1 MGESANFL
9 SWGLP
14 LLSIVILVVAW
25 WILTGRLS
33 RLRLNDQLRL
43 EKMEAERLKELDT
56 VKSNFFSNVTHEFR
70 TPLTLI
76 LGHLDQVIPTIA
88 DDRAKK
94 ELIVVKRNAR
104 LLEKLINQLLDIAKI
119 EADRMDLDLRKGN
132 IIPFVNEIQKSFQS
146 LAERK
151 GVGLVFNAESD
162 QVIMDFDP
170 DKVELIFFNLL
181 SNAFKFTDNG
191 EVSLKISK
199 AQKDGK
205 DFCKI
210 VVQDT
215 GIGIIEE
222 QISKVFDRFYQSEN
236 SRWRKNKGTGIGLAL
251 VKDLVDLHGGT
262 IDLKSI
268 SGVGTEIII
277 LLPIEQIA
285 YASSNTEME
294 IPALDAIDPDLEIT
308 LEFEPKK
315 ETLTEEE
322 MSAQNIVLVIED
334 NDDIRN
340 FLRLTLEPSY
350 RVFDAI
356 DGEAGIEKATE
367 IIPDVIICDVMM
379 PGKGGFEVTKIL
391 KKQEKTSHV
400 PIILLTAKAGVENR
414 IAGLETGADA
424 YVPKPFS
431 SEELHARVKNLIK
444 GRKKLKEK
452 FSRSQLVKPEVASE
466 PSMEEKFLMRVKN
479 AVEAHL
485 DDENFS
491 VEELSKEVGM
501 SRAQL
506 HRKLIALTGVSASRF
521 VRNYRLEHA
530 YQLLQ
535 NKVGTVSEIAYRVG
549 YSSPAYFTKCF
560 TEDYGISPSQVK
572 KDS

>member
-9 SWGLP
+9 SWG
-14 LLSIVILVVAW
+14 
-25 WILTGRLS
+25 LTGRLS

-94 ELIVVKRNAR
+94 ELIVVKRNAK

-146 LAERK
+146 LADRK
-151 GVGLVFNAESD
+151 GVGLVFNAEND

-191 EVSLKISK
+191 KVSLEISK

-215 GIGIIEE
+215 GIGIVEE

-251 VKDLVDLHGGT
+251 VKDLVGLHEGT

-294 IPALDAIDPDLEIT
+294 IPALDAIDPDLEIS
-308 LEFEPKK
+308 LDFEPKK

-350 RVFDAI
+350 RVFDAV

-379 PGKGGFEVTKIL
+379 PGKDGFEVTKTL

-431 SEELHARVKNLIK
+431 SEELHARVKNLIN

-452 FSRSQLVKPEVASE
+452 FSRSLLVKPEVASE

-479 AVEAHL
+479 AVESHL

-560 TEDYGISPSQVK
+560 TEDFGISPSQVK

>member
-1 MGESANFL
+1 MGESMSFV

-14 LLSIVILVVAW
+14 LISIVILLLVW
-25 WILTGRLS
+25 WFLNSRLN
-33 RLRLNDQLRL
+33 RLRLNDQLEL
-43 EKMEAERLKELDT
+43 EKMEAERLKQLDL
-56 VKSNFFSNVTHEFR
+56 VKSDFFSNVTHEFR

-76 LGHLDQVIPTIA
+76 LGHLEQVIPKIT

-94 ELIVVKRNAR
+94 ELIVVRRNAK

-132 IIPFVNEIQKSFQS
+132 IVPLLNEIQRSFNS

-151 GVGLVFNAESD
+151 GVGMKFEVQEETIN
-162 QVIMDFDP
+162 MDFDP
-170 DKVELIFFNLL
+170 DKVELIFYNLL
-181 SNAFKFTDNG
+181 SNAFKFTDKG
-191 EVSLKISK
+191 EVSLQVGK
-199 AQKDGK
+199 AEKDGRGY
-205 DFCKI
+205 CKL

-215 GIGIIEE
+215 GIGIVEE
-222 QISKVFDRFYQSEN
+222 QIPKVFDRFYQSEN

-251 VKDLVDLHGGT
+251 VKDLVELHEGT

-268 SGVGTEIII
+268 SGVGTEITI
-277 LLPIEQIA
+277 LLPLEQKLLNQGA
-285 YASSNTEME
+285 EME
-294 IPALDAIDPDLEIT
+294 IPAMEPIDPDMETAI
-308 LEFEPKK
+308 EFDTPK

-322 MSAQNIVLVIED
+322 LSAQNIVLVIED

-340 FLRLTLEPSY
+340 FLRLTLEPTY
-350 RVFDAI
+350 RVFDTI
-356 DGEAGIEKATE
+356 DGESGIEKALE
-367 IIPDVIICDVMM
+367 IVPDVIVCDVMM
-379 PGKGGFEVTKIL
+379 PGKDGFEVTKLL

-414 IAGLETGADA
+414 ITGLETGADA

-431 SEELHARVKNLIK
+431 SEELHARIKNLIE

-452 FSRSQLVKPEVASE
+452 FSRSLLVKPEVVAE
-466 PSMEEKFLMRVKN
+466 PSMEEKFLLRVKKV
-479 AVEAHL
+479 VEEHL

-491 VEELSKEVGM
+491 VEELSRKVGM

-506 HRKLIALTGVSASRF
+506 HRKLIALTGKSASRF

-530 YQLLQ
+530 YQLLE
-535 NKVGTVSEIAYRVG
+535 NRVGTVSEIAYRVG

-560 TEDYGISPSQVK
+560 TEDFGISPSQVK
-572 KDS
+572 KDT

>member
-1 MGESANFL
+1 MEAINIL
-9 SWGLP
+9 QWGFP
-14 LLSIVILVVAW
+14 VLSIAILLVAW
-25 WILTGRLS
+25 WLLNGRLKRQ
-33 RLRLNDQLRL
+33 RLDDQLEL
-43 EKMEAERLKELDT
+43 GKMEAQSLKELDL
-56 VKSNFFSNVTHEFR
+56 VKSDFFSNVTHEFR

-76 LGHLDQVIPTIA
+76 LGHLEQVIPTVA
-88 DDRAKK
+88 DQQARK
-94 ELIVVKRNAR
+94 ELIVVKRNAKI
-104 LLEKLINQLLDIAKI
+104 LEKLINQLLDIAKI
-119 EADRMDLDLRKGN
+119 EANKMDIDLRREN
-132 IIPFVNEIQKSFQS
+132 IVPFVNEIQKSFVS
-146 LAERK
+146 LSLRK
-151 GVGLVFNAESD
+151 GVALKFHADEES
-162 QVIMDFDP
+162 INMDFDP
-170 DKVELIFFNLL
+170 DKIELIFFNLL

-191 EVSLKISK
+191 EVNLRIGL

-205 DFCKI
+205 DCCKL

-222 QISKVFDRFYQSEN
+222 QIDKVFDRFYQSEN

-251 VKDLVDLHGGT
+251 VKDLVDLHEGH

-268 SGVGTEIII
+268 SGVGTEITI
-277 LLPIEQIA
+277 LLPLEQAI
-285 YASSNTEME
+285 SDNQSEME
-294 IPALDAIDPDLEIT
+294 IPALDPIDPDLEVT
-308 LEFEPKK
+308 VEFDPQ
-315 ETLTEEE
+315 TQVLSEEE
-322 MSAQNIVLVIED
+322 ISAQNIVLVIED

-350 RVFDAI
+350 RVFEAV
-356 DGEAGIEKATE
+356 DGETGIAKATE
-367 IIPDVIICDVMM
+367 IIPDIIICDIMM
-379 PGKGGFEVTKIL
+379 PGKDGFEVTKAL

-400 PIILLTAKAGVENR
+400 PIVLLTAKAGVENR
-414 IAGLETGADA
+414 IIGLETGADA

-431 SEELHARVKNLIK
+431 SDELHARIANLIE

-452 FSRSQLVKPEVASE
+452 FSRALTIKPEVAIE
-466 PSMEEKFLMRVKN
+466 PSMEQKFLLRVKG
-479 AVEAHL
+479 VVDQFL
-485 DDENFS
+485 GDENFS
-491 VEELSKEVGM
+491 VEQLSKEVGM

-530 YQLLQ
+530 HQLLQ

-572 KDS
+572 KET

>member
-1 MGESANFL
+1 MTSTIDL
-9 SWGLP
+9 IHWGFP
-14 LLSIVILVVAW
+14 VLSIFILLVAW
-25 WILTGRLS
+25 WLLNGRLKRQ
-33 RLRLNDQLRL
+33 RLDDELAL
-43 EKMEAERLKELDT
+43 EKMEAERLKQLDL
-56 VKSNFFSNVTHEFR
+56 VKSDFFSNVTHEFR

-76 LGHLDQVIPTIA
+76 LGHLEQVIPTIA
-88 DDRAKK
+88 DERAKK
-94 ELIVVKRNAR
+94 ELVVVKRNAK

-132 IIPFVNEIQKSFQS
+132 IVPLLNEIQKSFAS

-151 GVGLVFNAESD
+151 GLGLKFEVEDDTIN
-162 QVIMDFDP
+162 MDFDP
-170 DKVELIFFNLL
+170 DKIELVFYNLL
-181 SNAFKFTDNG
+181 SNAFKFTDRG
-191 EVSLKISK
+191 EVILKVGRAEK
-199 AQKDGK
+199 NGK
-205 DFCKI
+205 KYCKL

-215 GIGIIEE
+215 GVGIVEE
-222 QISKVFDRFYQSEN
+222 QIPKVFDRFYQSEN

-251 VKDLVDLHGGT
+251 VKDLVELHSGS

-268 SGVGTEIII
+268 SGVGTEITI
-277 LLPIEQIA
+277 LLPIEQA
-285 YASSNTEME
+285 MVNTDSGLE
-294 IPALDAIDPDLEIT
+294 IPALDTIDPEVEMSFDFKPEKQT
-308 LEFEPKK
+308 LS
-315 ETLTEEE
+315 EEE
-322 MSAQNIVLVIED
+322 MNAQNIVLVIED

-340 FLRLTLEPSY
+340 FLRLTLEPNF

-356 DGEAGIEKATE
+356 DGETGIAKASE
-367 IIPDVIICDVMM
+367 IIPDVIVCDVMM
-379 PGKGGFEVTKIL
+379 PGKDGFEVTKIL

-414 IAGLETGADA
+414 ITGLETGADA

-431 SEELHARVKNLIK
+431 SEELHARIKNLIEN
-444 GRKKLKEK
+444 RKKLKEK
-452 FSRSQLVKPEVASE
+452 YSRSLLVKPEVTAE
-466 PSMEEKFLMRVKN
+466 PSMEEKFLLRVKS
-479 AVEAHL
+479 VVDAHL

-506 HRKLIALTGVSASRF
+506 HRKLIALTGKSASRF

-560 TEDYGISPSQVK
+560 TEDFGISPSQVK
-572 KDS
+572 KDV

>member
-1 MGESANFL
+1 MGESVAFV

-14 LLSIVILVVAW
+14 MFSIIILLLVW
-25 WILTGRLS
+25 WFLNNRLN
-33 RLRLNDQLRL
+33 RLRLNDQVELG
-43 EKMEAERLKELDT
+43 KMEAERLKQLDL
-56 VKSNFFSNVTHEFR
+56 VKSDFFSNVTHEFR

-76 LGHLDQVIPTIA
+76 LGHLEQVIPNIT
-88 DDRAKK
+88 DERAKK
-94 ELIVVKRNAR
+94 ELIVVKRNAK

-119 EADRMDLDLRKGN
+119 EADRMDIDLRKGN
-132 IIPFVNEIQKSFQS
+132 IVSLLNEIQRSFAS
-146 LAERK
+146 LADRK
-151 GVGLVFNAESD
+151 GVGLIFEVQEEDINME
-162 QVIMDFDP
+162 FDP
-170 DKVELIFFNLL
+170 DKVELIFYNLL
-181 SNAFKFTDNG
+181 SNAFKFTDKG
-191 EVSLKISK
+191 KVSLTVGRT
-199 AQKDGK
+199 QKDGT
-205 DFCKI
+205 DYCKL

-215 GIGIIEE
+215 GIGIVEE
-222 QISKVFDRFYQSEN
+222 QIPKVFDRFYQSEN

-251 VKDLVDLHGGT
+251 VKDLVELHEGI

-268 SGVGTEIII
+268 SGVGTEITV
-277 LLPIEQIA
+277 LLPIEHKLLNQD
-285 YASSNTEME
+285 SEME
-294 IPALDAIDPDLEIT
+294 IPALEPIDPDLEVAV
-308 LEFEPKK
+308 EFGQQAQ
-315 ETLTEEE
+315 TLTEEE
-322 MSAQNIVLVIED
+322 VNAQNIVLVIED

-340 FLRLTLEPSY
+340 FLRLTLEPAF
-350 RVFDAI
+350 RVFDTV
-356 DGEAGIEKATE
+356 DGETGIEKATE
-367 IIPDVIICDVMM
+367 IIPDVIVCDVMM
-379 PGKGGFEVTKIL
+379 PGKDGFEVTKIL

-431 SEELHARVKNLIK
+431 SDELHARIRNLIE

-452 FSRSQLVKPEVASE
+452 YSRSLLVKPDVVSE
-466 PSMEEKFLMRVKN
+466 PSMEEKFLLRVK
-479 AVEAHL
+479 AVVEEHL

-491 VEELSKEVGM
+491 VEELSKKVGM

-506 HRKLIALTGVSASRF
+506 HRKLIALTGKSASRF

-560 TEDYGISPSQVK
+560 TEDFGISPSQVK
-572 KDS
+572 KDT

>member
-1 MGESANFL
+1 MNSTFDLMQLA
-9 SWGLP
+9 LP
-14 LLSIVILVVAW
+14 ILSIFILLVAW
-25 WILTGRLS
+25 WLLNGRLK
-33 RLRLNDQLRL
+33 RQRLNDELEL
-43 EKMEAERLKELDT
+43 EKMEAERLKQLDH
-56 VKSNFFSNVTHEFR
+56 VKSDFFSNVTHEFR

-76 LGHLDQVIPTIA
+76 LGHLDQVIPTIS
-88 DDRAKK
+88 DERAKK
-94 ELIVVKRNAR
+94 ELMVVKRNAK

-132 IIPFVNEIQKSFQS
+132 IVPLLNEIQKSFAS

-151 GVGLVFNAESD
+151 GVGLKFTVEDETIN
-162 QVIMDFDP
+162 MDFDP
-170 DKVELIFFNLL
+170 DKIELVVYNLL
-181 SNAFKFTDNG
+181 SNAFKFTDRG
-191 EVSLKISK
+191 EVILKV
-199 AQKDGK
+199 ARAEKDGK
-205 DFCKI
+205 RHCKL

-215 GIGIIEE
+215 GIGIVEE
-222 QISKVFDRFYQSEN
+222 QIPKVFDRFYQSEN

-251 VKDLVDLHGGT
+251 VKDLVELHNGT
-262 IDLKSI
+262 IELKSI
-268 SGVGTEIII
+268 SGVGTEITI
-277 LLPIEQIA
+277 LLPVEQPLGA
-285 YASSNTEME
+285 RDSSME
-294 IPALDAIDPDLEIT
+294 IPALDTIDPELEMAFDFPT
-308 LEFEPKK
+308 EKQ
-315 ETLTEEE
+315 TLTEEE

-340 FLRLTLEPSY
+340 FLRLTLEPKF

-356 DGEAGIEKATE
+356 DGESGIEKALE
-367 IIPDVIICDVMM
+367 IIPDVVICDVMM
-379 PGKGGFEVTKIL
+379 PGKDGFEVTKFL

-400 PIILLTAKAGVENR
+400 PIILLTAKAGLENR
-414 IAGLETGADA
+414 ITGLETGADA

-431 SEELHARVKNLIK
+431 SEELHARIKNLIDN
-444 GRKKLKEK
+444 RKKLKEK
-452 FSRSQLVKPEVASE
+452 YSRSLLVKPEVSSE
-466 PSMEEKFLMRVKN
+466 PSMEEKFLLRVKN
-479 AVEAHL
+479 VVDAHL

-506 HRKLIALTGVSASRF
+506 HRKLIALTGKSASRF

-560 TEDYGISPSQVK
+560 TEDFGISPSQVK
-572 KDS
+572 KEV

>member
-1 MGESANFL
+1 MEAINIL
-9 SWGLP
+9 HWGFP
-14 LLSIVILVVAW
+14 ILSIAILLVAW
-25 WILTGRLS
+25 WLLNGRLKRQ
-33 RLRLNDQLRL
+33 RLHDQLEL
-43 EKMEAERLKELDT
+43 GQMEAERLKALDLI
-56 VKSNFFSNVTHEFR
+56 KSDFFSNVTHEFR

-76 LGHLDQVIPTIA
+76 LGHLEQVIPTIG
-88 DDRAKK
+88 DEQAKK
-94 ELIVVKRNAR
+94 ELIVVKRNAKI
-104 LLEKLINQLLDIAKI
+104 LEKLINQLLDIAKI
-119 EADRMDLDLRKGN
+119 EANKMDIDLRRGN
-132 IIPFVNEIQKSFQS
+132 IVPFVNEIQKSFVS
-146 LAERK
+146 LSLRK
-151 GVGLVFNAESD
+151 GVALRFHADVES
-162 QVIMDFDP
+162 INMDFDP

-191 EVSLKISK
+191 EVNLKIGL

-205 DFCKI
+205 DCCKL

-222 QISKVFDRFYQSEN
+222 QIDKVFDRFYQSES

-251 VKDLVDLHGGT
+251 VKDLVNLHKGD

-268 SGVGTEIII
+268 SGVGTEITI
-277 LLPIEQIA
+277 LLPLNQA
-285 YASSNTEME
+285 ASETQSEME
-294 IPALDAIDPDLEIT
+294 IPSLDPIDPDLEVPV
-308 LEFEPKK
+308 EFDPQ
-315 ETLTEEE
+315 TQVLSEEE
-322 MSAQNIVLVIED
+322 ISAQNIVLVIED

-350 RVFDAI
+350 RVFEAV
-356 DGEAGIEKATE
+356 DGETGIAKATE
-367 IIPDVIICDVMM
+367 IIPDIIICDIMM
-379 PGKGGFEVTKIL
+379 PGKDGFEVTKVL

-400 PIILLTAKAGVENR
+400 PIVLLTAKAGVENR
-414 IAGLETGADA
+414 IMGLETGADA
-424 YVPKPFS
+424 YIPKPFS
-431 SEELHARVKNLIK
+431 SEELHARITNLIA

-452 FSRSQLVKPEVASE
+452 FSRALTIKPEVAIE
-466 PSMEEKFLMRVKN
+466 PSMEQKFLLRVKG
-479 AVEAHL
+479 VVDQFL
-485 DDENFS
+485 GDENFS
-491 VEELSKEVGM
+491 VEQLSKEVGM

-530 YQLLQ
+530 HQLLQ

-572 KDS
+572 KEI

>member
-1 MGESANFL
+1 MGESVAFV

-14 LLSIVILVVAW
+14 LFSVIILLLVW
-25 WILTGRLS
+25 WFLNSRLN
-33 RLRLNDQLRL
+33 RLRLNDQLEL
-43 EKMEAERLKELDT
+43 EKMEAERLKQLDL
-56 VKSNFFSNVTHEFR
+56 VKSDFFSNVTHEFR

-76 LGHLDQVIPTIA
+76 LGHLEQVIPNIA

-94 ELIVVKRNAR
+94 ELIVVKRNAK

-119 EADRMDLDLRKGN
+119 EADRMDIDLRKGN
-132 IIPFVNEIQKSFQS
+132 IVPLLNEIQRSFAS
-146 LAERK
+146 LADRK
-151 GVGLVFNAESD
+151 GVGLIFEVQDETINME
-162 QVIMDFDP
+162 FDP
-170 DKVELIFFNLL
+170 DKVELIFYNLL
-181 SNAFKFTDNG
+181 SNAFKFTDKG
-191 EVSLKISK
+191 KVSLTVST
-199 AQKDGK
+199 AEKDGK
-205 DFCKI
+205 QFCKL

-215 GIGIIEE
+215 GIGIVEE
-222 QISKVFDRFYQSEN
+222 QIPKVFDRFYQSEN

-251 VKDLVDLHGGT
+251 VKDLVELHEGT

-268 SGVGTEIII
+268 SGVGTEITIM
-277 LLPIEQIA
+277 LPVEHQLMNQD
-285 YASSNTEME
+285 SEME
-294 IPALDAIDPDLEIT
+294 IPALEPIDPDLEVAV
-308 LEFEPKK
+308 EFDKPEQS
-315 ETLTEEE
+315 LSEEE
-322 MSAQNIVLVIED
+322 VNAQNIVLVIED

-340 FLRLTLEPSY
+340 FLRLTLEPAF

-356 DGEAGIEKATE
+356 DGETGIEKATE
-367 IIPDVIICDVMM
+367 IIPDVIVCDVMM
-379 PGKGGFEVTKIL
+379 PGKDGFEVTKIL

-431 SEELHARVKNLIK
+431 SDELHARIRNLID

-452 FSRSQLVKPEVASE
+452 YSRSLLVKPDVVAE
-466 PSMEEKFLMRVKN
+466 PSMEEKFLMRVKKV
-479 AVEAHL
+479 VEEHL

-491 VEELSKEVGM
+491 VEELSKQVGM

-506 HRKLIALTGVSASRF
+506 HRKLIALTGKSASRF

-530 YQLLQ
+530 YQLLEK
-535 NKVGTVSEIAYRVG
+535 KVGTVSEIAYRVG

-560 TEDYGISPSQVK
+560 TEDFGISPSQVK
-572 KDS
+572 KEG

>member
-1 MGESANFL
+1 MEAINIL
-9 SWGLP
+9 QWGFP
-14 LLSIVILVVAW
+14 VLSIAILLVAW
-25 WILTGRLS
+25 WLLNGRLKRQ
-33 RLRLNDQLRL
+33 RLDDQLEL
-43 EKMEAERLKELDT
+43 GKVEAQRLKELDL
-56 VKSNFFSNVTHEFR
+56 VKSDFFSNVTHEFR

-76 LGHLDQVIPTIA
+76 LGHLEQVIPTVA
-88 DDRAKK
+88 DQQARK
-94 ELIVVKRNAR
+94 ELIVVKRNAKI
-104 LLEKLINQLLDIAKI
+104 LEKLINQLLDIAKI
-119 EADRMDLDLRKGN
+119 EANKMDIDLRREN
-132 IIPFVNEIQKSFQS
+132 IVPFVNEIQKSFVS
-146 LAERK
+146 LSLRK
-151 GVGLVFNAESD
+151 GVALKFHADEES
-162 QVIMDFDP
+162 INMDFDP
-170 DKVELIFFNLL
+170 DKIELIFFNLL

-191 EVSLKISK
+191 EVNLRIGL

-205 DFCKI
+205 DCCKL

-222 QISKVFDRFYQSEN
+222 QIDKVFDRFYQSEN

-251 VKDLVDLHGGT
+251 VKDLVDLHEGH

-268 SGVGTEIII
+268 SGVGTEITI
-277 LLPIEQIA
+277 LLPLEQAI
-285 YASSNTEME
+285 SDNQSEME
-294 IPALDAIDPDLEIT
+294 IPALDPIDPDLEVT
-308 LEFEPKK
+308 VEFDPQ
-315 ETLTEEE
+315 TQVLSEEE
-322 MSAQNIVLVIED
+322 ISAQNIVLVIED

-350 RVFDAI
+350 RVFEAV
-356 DGEAGIEKATE
+356 DGETGIAKATE
-367 IIPDVIICDVMM
+367 IIPDIIICDIMM
-379 PGKGGFEVTKIL
+379 PGKDGFEVTKAL

-400 PIILLTAKAGVENR
+400 PIVLLTAKAGVENR
-414 IAGLETGADA
+414 IIGLETGADA

-431 SEELHARVKNLIK
+431 SDELHARIANLIE

-452 FSRSQLVKPEVASE
+452 FSRALTIKPEVAIE
-466 PSMEEKFLMRVKN
+466 PSMEQKFLLRVKG
-479 AVEAHL
+479 VVDQFL
-485 DDENFS
+485 GDENFS
-491 VEELSKEVGM
+491 VEQLSKEVGM

-530 YQLLQ
+530 HQLLQ

-572 KDS
+572 KET

>member
-1 MGESANFL
+1 MEAINIL
-9 SWGLP
+9 QWGFP
-14 LLSIVILVVAW
+14 VLSIAILLVAW
-25 WILTGRLS
+25 WLLNGRLKRQ
-33 RLRLNDQLRL
+33 RLDDQLEL
-43 EKMEAERLKELDT
+43 GKMEAQRLKELDL
-56 VKSNFFSNVTHEFR
+56 VKSDFFSNVTHEFR

-76 LGHLDQVIPTIA
+76 LGHLEQVIPTVA
-88 DDRAKK
+88 DQQARK
-94 ELIVVKRNAR
+94 ELIVVKRNAKI
-104 LLEKLINQLLDIAKI
+104 LEKLINQLLDIAKI
-119 EADRMDLDLRKGN
+119 EANKMDIDLRREN
-132 IIPFVNEIQKSFQS
+132 IVPFVNEIQKSFVS
-146 LAERK
+146 LSLRK
-151 GVGLVFNAESD
+151 GVALKFHADEES
-162 QVIMDFDP
+162 INMDFDP
-170 DKVELIFFNLL
+170 DKIELIFFNLL

-191 EVSLKISK
+191 EVNLRIGL

-205 DFCKI
+205 DCCKL

-222 QISKVFDRFYQSEN
+222 QIDKVFDRFYQSEN

-251 VKDLVDLHGGT
+251 VKDLVDLHEGH

-268 SGVGTEIII
+268 SGVGTEITI
-277 LLPIEQIA
+277 LLPLEQAI
-285 YASSNTEME
+285 SDNQSEME
-294 IPALDAIDPDLEIT
+294 IPALDPIDPDLEVT
-308 LEFEPKK
+308 VEFDPQ
-315 ETLTEEE
+315 TQVLSEEE
-322 MSAQNIVLVIED
+322 ISAQNIVLVIED

-350 RVFDAI
+350 RVFEAV
-356 DGEAGIEKATE
+356 DGETGIAKATE
-367 IIPDVIICDVMM
+367 IIPDIIICDIMM
-379 PGKGGFEVTKIL
+379 PGKDGFEVTKAP

-400 PIILLTAKAGVENR
+400 PIVLLTAKAGVENR
-414 IAGLETGADA
+414 IIGLETGADA

-431 SEELHARVKNLIK
+431 SDELHARIANLIE

-452 FSRSQLVKPEVASE
+452 FSRALTIKPEVAIE
-466 PSMEEKFLMRVKN
+466 PSMEQKFLLRVKG
-479 AVEAHL
+479 VVDQFL
-485 DDENFS
+485 GDENFS
-491 VEELSKEVGM
+491 VEQLSKEVGM

-530 YQLLQ
+530 HQLLQ

-572 KDS
+572 KET

>member
-1 MGESANFL
+1 MNFL

-56 VKSNFFSNVTHEFR
+56 VKSDFFSNVTHEFR

-132 IIPFVNEIQKSFQS
+132 IIPFVNEIQNSFQS

-215 GIGIIEE
+215 GIGIVEE

-308 LEFEPKK
+308 LDFEPKK

-379 PGKGGFEVTKIL
+379 PGKDGFEVTKIL

-431 SEELHARVKNLIK
+431 SEELHARVKNLIN

-452 FSRSQLVKPEVASE
+452 FSRSLLVKPEVASE

>member
-14 LLSIVILVVAW
+14 VLSIAILLVAW
-25 WILTGRLS
+25 WVLNGRLG
-33 RLRLNDQLRL
+33 RMRLNDQLEL
-43 EKMEAERLKELDT
+43 EKLEAERLKELDQ
-56 VKSNFFSNVTHEFR
+56 VKSDFFSNVTHEFR

-94 ELIVVKRNAR
+94 ELIVVKRNAK

-132 IIPFVNEIQKSFQS
+132 IVPFINEIQRSFQS
-146 LAERK
+146 LADRK
-151 GVGLVFNAESD
+151 GVGLDFSSETEEI
-162 QVIMDFDP
+162 IMDFDP

-181 SNAFKFTDNG
+181 SNAFKFTDKG
-191 EVSLKISK
+191 EVSLRISK
-199 AQKDGK
+199 VQEDGK
-205 DFCKI
+205 DFCKL

-215 GIGIIEE
+215 GIGIVEE
-222 QISKVFDRFYQSEN
+222 QIPKVFDRFYQSEN

-251 VKDLVDLHGGT
+251 VKDLVDLHEGN

-268 SGVGTEIII
+268 AGVGTEIII
-277 LLPIEQIA
+277 LLPMEHV
-285 YASSNTEME
+285 YSTSETEME
-294 IPALDAIDPDLEIT
+294 IPALDAIDPDLEVS
-308 LEFEPKK
+308 LEFESKQ
-315 ETLTEEE
+315 ETLSEEE
-322 MSAQNIVLVIED
+322 ITAQNIVLVIED

-340 FLRLTLEPSY
+340 FLRLTLEPTY

-356 DGEAGIEKATE
+356 DGESGIEKATE
-367 IIPDVIICDVMM
+367 IIPDVIVCDVMM
-379 PGKGGFEVTKIL
+379 PGKDGFEVTKLL

-414 IAGLETGADA
+414 ITGLETGADA

-431 SEELHARVKNLIK
+431 SDELHARVKNLIE

-452 FSRSQLVKPEVASE
+452 FSRSLLVKPEVVAE

-479 AVEAHL
+479 AVEEHL

-560 TEDYGISPSQVK
+560 TEDFGISPSQVK
-572 KDS
+572 KES

>member
-1 MGESANFL
+1 MGESMSFV

-14 LLSIVILVVAW
+14 LISIVILLLVW
-25 WILTGRLS
+25 WFLNSRLN
-33 RLRLNDQLRL
+33 RLRLNDQLEL
-43 EKMEAERLKELDT
+43 EKMEAERLKQLDL
-56 VKSNFFSNVTHEFR
+56 VKSDFFSNVTHEFR

-76 LGHLDQVIPTIA
+76 LGHLEQVIPKIT

-94 ELIVVKRNAR
+94 ELIVVRRNAK

-132 IIPFVNEIQKSFQS
+132 IVPLLNEIQRSFNS

-151 GVGLVFNAESD
+151 GVGMKFEVQEETIN
-162 QVIMDFDP
+162 MDFDP
-170 DKVELIFFNLL
+170 DKVELIFYNLL
-181 SNAFKFTDNG
+181 SNAFKFTDKG
-191 EVSLKISK
+191 EVSLQVGK
-199 AQKDGK
+199 AEKDGRGY
-205 DFCKI
+205 CKL

-215 GIGIIEE
+215 GIGIVEE
-222 QISKVFDRFYQSEN
+222 QIPKVFDRFYQSEN

-251 VKDLVDLHGGT
+251 VKDLVELHEGT

-268 SGVGTEIII
+268 SGVGTEITI
-277 LLPIEQIA
+277 LLPLEQKLLNQGA
-285 YASSNTEME
+285 EME
-294 IPALDAIDPDLEIT
+294 IPAMEPIDPDMETAI
-308 LEFEPKK
+308 EFDTPKD
-315 ETLTEEE
+315 TLTEEE
-322 MSAQNIVLVIED
+322 LSAQNIVLVIED

-340 FLRLTLEPSY
+340 FLRLTLEPMY
-350 RVFDAI
+350 RVFDTI
-356 DGEAGIEKATE
+356 DGESGIEKALE
-367 IIPDVIICDVMM
+367 IVPDVIVCDVMM
-379 PGKGGFEVTKIL
+379 PGKDGFEVTKLL

-414 IAGLETGADA
+414 ITGLETGADA

-431 SEELHARVKNLIK
+431 SEELHARIKNLIE

-452 FSRSQLVKPEVASE
+452 FSRSLLVKPEVVAE
-466 PSMEEKFLMRVKN
+466 PSMEEKFLLRVKKV
-479 AVEAHL
+479 VEEHL

-491 VEELSKEVGM
+491 VEELSRKVGM

-506 HRKLIALTGVSASRF
+506 HRKLIALTGKSASRF

-530 YQLLQ
+530 YQLLE
-535 NKVGTVSEIAYRVG
+535 NRVGTVSEIAYRVG

-560 TEDYGISPSQVK
+560 TEDFGISPSQVK
-572 KDS
+572 KDT

>member
-1 MGESANFL
+1 MESTNIIQ
-9 SWGLP
+9 WGLP
-14 LLSIVILVVAW
+14 VLSIFILFVAW
-25 WILTGRLS
+25 WLLNGRLK
-33 RLRLNDQLRL
+33 RQRLNDEL
-43 EKMEAERLKELDT
+43 ELGKIEAQRLKELDL
-56 VKSNFFSNVTHEFR
+56 VKSDFFSNVTHEFR

-76 LGHLDQVIPTIA
+76 LGHLEQVIPTIS
-88 DDRAKK
+88 DDQAKK
-94 ELIVVKRNAR
+94 ELIVVKRNAK

-132 IIPFVNEIQKSFQS
+132 IVPFINEIQRSFKS

-151 GVGLVFNAESD
+151 GIALQFDATTDEVV
-162 QVIMDFDP
+162 MDFDP

-181 SNAFKFTDNG
+181 SNAFKFTDKG
-191 EVSLKISK
+191 QVGLKIS
-199 AQKDGK
+199 AVQQDGK
-205 DFCKI
+205 DYCKL

-215 GIGIIEE
+215 GIGIVDE
-222 QISKVFDRFYQSEN
+222 QIPKVFDRFYQSEN

-251 VKDLVDLHGGT
+251 VKDLVDLHDGK

-268 SGVGTEIII
+268 SGVGTEITI
-277 LLPIEQIA
+277 LLPIEQVA
-285 YASSNTEME
+285 AKSEASME
-294 IPALDAIDPDLEIT
+294 IPALESIDPDFEVS
-308 LEFEPKK
+308 LEFEAKK
-315 ETLTEEE
+315 QTLTEEE
-322 MSAQNIVLVIED
+322 INAQNIVLVIED

-340 FLRLTLEPSY
+340 FLRLTLEPTY
-350 RVFDAI
+350 RVFDAV
-356 DGEAGIEKATE
+356 DGETGIAKATE

-379 PGKGGFEVTKIL
+379 PGKDGFEVTKIL

-400 PIILLTAKAGVENR
+400 PIVLLTAKAGVENR
-414 IAGLETGADA
+414 IVGLETGADA

-431 SEELHARVKNLIK
+431 SDELHARIKNLID

-452 FSRSQLVKPEVASE
+452 FSRSMLVKPETVSE
-466 PSMEEKFLMRVKN
+466 PSMEEKFLLRVKA

-560 TEDYGISPSQVK
+560 TEDFGISPSQVK

>member
-1 MGESANFL
+1 MEAINIL
-9 SWGLP
+9 QWGFP
-14 LLSIVILVVAW
+14 VLSIAILLVAW
-25 WILTGRLS
+25 WLLNGRLKRQ
-33 RLRLNDQLRL
+33 RLDDQLEL
-43 EKMEAERLKELDT
+43 GKMEAQRLKELDL
-56 VKSNFFSNVTHEFR
+56 VKSDFFSNVIHEFR

-76 LGHLDQVIPTIA
+76 LGHLEQVIPTVA
-88 DDRAKK
+88 DQQARK
-94 ELIVVKRNAR
+94 ELIVVKRNAKI
-104 LLEKLINQLLDIAKI
+104 LEKLINQLLDIAKI
-119 EADRMDLDLRKGN
+119 EANKMDIDLRREN
-132 IIPFVNEIQKSFQS
+132 IVPFVNEIQKSFVS
-146 LAERK
+146 LSLRK
-151 GVGLVFNAESD
+151 GVALKFHADEES
-162 QVIMDFDP
+162 INMDFDP
-170 DKVELIFFNLL
+170 DKIELIFFNLL

-191 EVSLKISK
+191 EVNLRIGL

-205 DFCKI
+205 DCCKL

-222 QISKVFDRFYQSEN
+222 QIDKVFDRFYQSEN

-251 VKDLVDLHGGT
+251 VKDLVDLHEGH

-268 SGVGTEIII
+268 SGVGTEITI
-277 LLPIEQIA
+277 LLPLEQAI
-285 YASSNTEME
+285 SDNQSEME
-294 IPALDAIDPDLEIT
+294 IPALDPIDPDLEVT
-308 LEFEPKK
+308 VEFDPQ
-315 ETLTEEE
+315 TQVLSEEE
-322 MSAQNIVLVIED
+322 ISAQNIVLVIED

-350 RVFDAI
+350 RVFEAV
-356 DGEAGIEKATE
+356 DGETGIAKATE
-367 IIPDVIICDVMM
+367 IIPDIIICDIMM
-379 PGKGGFEVTKIL
+379 PGKDGFEVTKAL

-400 PIILLTAKAGVENR
+400 PIVLLTAKAGVENR
-414 IAGLETGADA
+414 IIGLETGADA

-431 SEELHARVKNLIK
+431 SDELHARIANLIE

-452 FSRSQLVKPEVASE
+452 FSRALTIKPEVAIE
-466 PSMEEKFLMRVKN
+466 PSMEQKFLLRVKG
-479 AVEAHL
+479 VVDQFL
-485 DDENFS
+485 GDENFS
-491 VEELSKEVGM
+491 VEQLSKEVGM

-530 YQLLQ
+530 HQLLQ

-572 KDS
+572 KET

>member
-1 MGESANFL
+1 M
-9 SWGLP
+9 
-14 LLSIVILVVAW
+14 SIVFLLIVW
-25 WILTGRLS
+25 WILNGRLG
-33 RLRLNDQLRL
+33 RLRLNDQLEL
-43 EKMEAERLKELDT
+43 EKMEAERLKQLDT
-56 VKSNFFSNVTHEFR
+56 VKSDFFSNVTHEFR

-76 LGHLDQVIPTIA
+76 LGHLDQVIPTIG

-94 ELIVVKRNAR
+94 ELIVVKRNAK

-146 LAERK
+146 LADRK
-151 GVGLVFNAESD
+151 GVGLVFNAE
-162 QVIMDFDP
+162 QELVVMDFDP

-181 SNAFKFTDNG
+181 SNAFKFTDKG

-199 AQKDGK
+199 VEKDGK
-205 DFCKI
+205 ELCKI

-215 GIGIIEE
+215 GIGIVEE
-222 QISKVFDRFYQSEN
+222 QIPKVFDRFYQSEN

-251 VKDLVDLHGGT
+251 VKDLVELHEGN

-268 SGVGTEIII
+268 SGVGTEITI
-277 LLPIEQIA
+277 LLPIEQVT
-285 YASSNTEME
+285 YAGSEAEME
-294 IPALDAIDPDLEIT
+294 IPALDAIDPDLEVS
-308 LEFEPKK
+308 LDFEKKK

-322 MSAQNIVLVIED
+322 IEAQNIVLVIED

-340 FLRLTLEPSY
+340 FLRLTLEPNY
-350 RVFDAI
+350 RVFDAV

-367 IIPDVIICDVMM
+367 IIPDIIICDVMM
-379 PGKGGFEVTKIL
+379 PGKDGFDVTKAL

-414 IAGLETGADA
+414 ITGLETGADA

-431 SEELHARVKNLIK
+431 SEELHARVKNLIS

-452 FSRSQLVKPEVASE
+452 FSRSLLVKPEVASE

-479 AVEAHL
+479 AVEEHL

-530 YQLLQ
+530 YQLLK

-560 TEDYGISPSQVK
+560 TEDFGISPSQVK
-572 KDS
+572 KES